1 MTTTSASPT
10 QLQAEMQALLNGP
23 AGTPP
28 VGVLPNFDDL
38 PNKYTPVTVTVS
50 FCLVS
55 ATLLVLMRMYTKLFI
70 IRSRAYEDCE
80 SHGGLSL
87 YCNQINAT

>member
-1 MTTTSASPT
+1 
-10 QLQAEMQALLNGP
+10 MQALLNGP

-87 YCNQINAT
+87 YCNHINET

>member
-1 MTTTSASPT
+1 
-10 QLQAEMQALLNGP
+10 MQALLNGP

-28 VGVLPNFDDL
+28 MGLLPSFDDS
-38 PNKYTPVTVTVS
+38 PIKYTPVTVTVS
-50 FCLVS
+50 LCLVS

-80 SHGGLSL
+80 SCGGPSL
-87 YCNQINAT
+87 CRSQINAI